1 VRRSVAGTGS
11 PVLLLAACLT
21 ACGSG
26 DGSAAVP
33 SPPPPDDVLRQ
44 AWVAYVGRFV
54 QPDGRVVDPKAGG
67 ITTSEGQAYAMLRAV
82 WMEDRPS
89 FDRTLTW
96 ATDHLNRGVRP
107 DHLWAWKWDGRVVDA
122 AFASD
127 ADQDAA
133 LALLM
138 AARTWSDD
146 SYLQRARAVLAD
158 LWDEG
163 TLVAGGRRFLLGGDT
178 LCQRG
183 TCRVNPS
190 YYAPYAYRYFA
201 RNDPSHD
208 WLQLV
213 DTSYVLLD
221 RNAALTTTRLPSD
234 WLLLDTATG
243 ALALGNEKDSQYS
256 YDAFRA
262 HWRVRLDGVL
272 FGEERAR
279 TYLATALAW
288 LAERYR
294 RDGHL
299 PAIILQN
306 GEAGADYEALEMLAG
321 VMSALQETAP
331 DVADAMNA
339 RLQGTLSAGFWGDRE
354 SYYLQNWAWFGTA
367 LHRRQLSPFERL
379 R

>member
-1 VRRSVAGTGS
+1 MRCLFVGTQGRM
-11 PVLLLAACLT
+11 LLLVACLT
-21 ACGSG
+21 ARGAG
-26 DGSAAVP
+26 AGPGAVP
-33 SPPPPDDVLRQ
+33 SSSSDDVLR
-44 AWVAYVGRFV
+44 ATWTAYVNRFV

-67 ITTSEGQAYAMLRAV
+67 ITTSEGQAYALLRAV
-82 WMEDRPS
+82 WMDDRPV
-89 FDRTLTW
+89 FDRALTW
-96 ATDHLNRGVRP
+96 ATAHLNRGVRP
-107 DHLWAWKWDGRVVDA
+107 DHLWAWKWDGRVVDV

-138 AARTWSDD
+138 AARTWRDD
-146 SYLQRARAVLAD
+146 SYRQRARAVLAD
-158 LWDEG
+158 LWDKG
-163 TLVAGGRRFLLGGDT
+163 TRVAGGRRYLLGGDT
-178 LCQRG
+178 LCRNG

-201 RNDPSHD
+201 RDDPSHD

-213 DTSYVLLD
+213 DTSYFLLD

-243 ALALGNEKDSQYS
+243 SLSLGSDSDSQYS

-279 TYLATALAW
+279 SYLSSSLAW

-294 RDGHL
+294 RDGRL
-299 PAIILQN
+299 SAVISKN
-306 GEAGADYEALEMLAG
+306 GHVGADYEAPEMLAC

-331 DVADAMNA
+331 DLADAMNT
-339 RLQGTLSAGFWGDRE
+339 RLQATLSEGLWADRE

-367 LHRRQLSPFERL
+367 LHRRALAPFERL
-379 R
+379 K